1 MALTQPFLIFPDS
14 GVRTGMPSD
23 GANYIPNPSGYSV
36 QMSDMDL
43 DDDRSSS
50 GFLNRNRIRQ
60 NVYSVTCS
68 WDRLS
73 DVQLQRLLSAC
84 QAESFSLT
92 FRNPLSATTERYLT
106 KSEMYAD
113 ANKEAT
119 LIATEDDSHDW
130 WSFSTTFVEY

>member
-14 GVRTGMPSD
+14 GLRVGGTPQVS
-23 GANYIPNPSGYSV
+23 NWIPGCSGYSV

-73 DVQLQRLLSAC
+73 DVQLQMLLAAC

-130 WSFSTTFVEY
+130 WSFSITFVEY